1 MIEEKIS
8 EITRFNFFS
17 LPPQVPGEPVLV
29 TDPSEAAKLKRLRE
43 STEVSSSR
51 LATCTDPETG
61 IQTTLAVII
70 VAAET
75 NRPVQ
80 LTQTTPSEPFK
91 IDLPDSHSHRLGLF
105 LGSNEKGLRIAART
119 GNEYTLPLMSHL
131 RFDKRH
137 ETILRLSGL
146 MENEEPAEFFWA
158 NRIRLFK
165 GLGFIPENTRP
176 VFKCGFCDDVW
187 HDSPLYVNQKPGT
200 FRPDTQAEQP
210 LINALSIRLYQDW
223 ENPLRNPY
231 LGKLVGAFDL
241 EMAAQPSAGPTENK

>member
-1 MIEEKIS
+1 MIEEKTS
-8 EITRFNFFS
+8 EITCFNFFS
-17 LPPQVPGEPVLV
+17 LPPQGLEEPVLV
-29 TDPSEAAKLKRLRE
+29 TDPDEAAKLTKLRE
-43 STEVSSSR
+43 STEISNNH
-51 LATCTDPETG
+51 LATCTDSETG
-61 IQTTLAVII
+61 IQTTLVAII

-80 LTQTTPSEPFK
+80 LTQTTPYKPLK
-91 IDLPDSHSHRLGLF
+91 IDLPDSNSYRLGLF
-105 LGSNEKGLRIAART
+105 LGSNERGLRIATRT
-119 GNEYTLPLMSHL
+119 SNEYTLPLMSHL
-131 RFDKRH
+131 RSDKRH

-146 MENEEPAEFFWA
+146 MENEEPTELFWA

-187 HDSPLYVNQKPGT
+187 HDSPLYVSQEPGT
-200 FRPDTQAEQP
+200 FRPNTQAEQP
-210 LINALSIRLYQDW
+210 LINTLSLRLYQDW

-241 EMAAQPSAGPTENK
+241 EMVAHKPIAKAL